1 MTLPRYK
8 RILLKLSGEA
18 LMGDQSF
25 GISPD
30 VIKYVAEEVQSAFDL
45 GVQVAIVVGGG
56 NIFRGIAAST
66 YGMDRVSADKMGMLA
81 TVINSLALQDA
92 LEEKGVLTRV
102 QTAISMHEV
111 AEPFILRKA
120 VRHLEKGRVVIF
132 AAGTGNPYFTTDTAA
147 VLRAQEIRAEILL
160 KATKVDG
167 LYDADPVIKADAKF
181 IKNISYME
189 IIEKQLHVMDM
200 TAISLA
206 MDNQLPLVV
215 FNLANKGNIKKVV
228 CGETIGTQ
236 INSENRPIL

>member
-1 MTLPRYK
+1 MTRPKYN

-30 VIKYVAEEVQSAFDL
+30 MIKYVAEEARSVFDL
-45 GVQVAIVVGGG
+45 GVQLAIVVGGG
-56 NIFRGIAAST
+56 NIFRGVSAASF
-66 YGMDRVSADKMGMLA
+66 GMDRVSADRMGMLA

-92 LEEKGVLTRV
+92 LERKGIQTRV

-111 AEPFILRKA
+111 AEPFISRRA
-120 VRHLEKGRVVIF
+120 IRHLEKGRVVIF

-147 VLRAQEIRAEILL
+147 VLRAQEIQAEILL

-167 LYDADPVIKADAKF
+167 LYDSDPAIQKNAKF
-181 IKNISYME
+181 IENIRYME
-189 IIEKQLHVMDM
+189 VLEKQLHVMDM

-206 MDNQLPLVV
+206 MDNDLPLVV
-215 FNLANKGNIKKVV
+215 FNLMSKGNIRKVV
-228 CGETIGTQ
+228 CGEVVGTQ
-236 INSENRPIL
+236 IRN

>member
-1 MTLPRYK
+1 MTMPRFK

-30 VIKYVAEEVQSAFDL
+30 VIKYVAEEVRSAFDL
-45 GVQVAIVVGGG
+45 GVQIAIVVGGG
-56 NIFRGIAAST
+56 NIFRGVAAAS
-66 YGMDRVSADKMGMLA
+66 YGMDRVSADRMGMLA

-92 LEEKGVLTRV
+92 LEVNGIETRV

-111 AEPFILRKA
+111 AEPFIVRKA
-120 VRHLEKGRVVIF
+120 IRHLEKGRVVIF

-167 LYDADPVIKADAKF
+167 LYDSDPVVNEDAKF
-181 IKNISYME
+181 IKKINYMKVV
-189 IIEKQLHVMDM
+189 EKQLHVMDM

-206 MDNQLPLVV
+206 MDNELPIIV
-215 FNLANKGNIKKVV
+215 FNLLNKGNIKKVIL
-228 CGETIGTQ
+228 GEAIGTQ
-236 INSENRPIL
+236 INN

>member
-1 MTLPRYK
+1 MTRPKYN

-30 VIKYVAEEVQSAFDL
+30 MIKYVAEEVRSIFDL
-45 GVQVAIVVGGG
+45 GVQLAIVVGGG
-56 NIFRGIAAST
+56 NIFRGVSAAS
-66 YGMDRVSADKMGMLA
+66 YGMDRVSADRMGMLA

-92 LEEKGVLTRV
+92 LEGRGIQTRV

-111 AEPFILRKA
+111 AEPFISRRA
-120 VRHLEKGRVVIF
+120 IRHLEKGRVVIF

-147 VLRAQEIRAEILL
+147 VLRAQEIQAEILL

-167 LYDADPVIKADAKF
+167 LYDSDPAIQQNAKF
-181 IKNISYME
+181 IEKIRYME
-189 IIEKQLHVMDM
+189 VLEKQLHVMDM

-206 MDNQLPLVV
+206 MDNDLPLVV
-215 FNLANKGNIKKVV
+215 FNLMSKGNIRKVV
-228 CGETIGTQ
+228 CGEVIGTQ
-236 INSENRPIL
+236 IRN